1 MKIKEYI
8 DKIPPQFRNRYVLVT
23 VFFFIWMT
31 FFDLS
36 RFPRLWEKSA
46 ERESLLE
53 ETADLEQKIKDNY
66 QTLELLEDSIY
77 LDKFAREKYMMKKA
91 KEDLFVIVDSTRVE
105 D

>member
-31 FFDLS
+31 FFGLS
-36 RFPRLWEKSA
+36 RFPRLWRKSA
-46 ERESLLE
+46 ERELLLE
-53 ETADLEQKIKDNY
+53 EKADLDQKIKDNY
-66 QTLELLEDSIY
+66 KKLELLQDSTY
-77 LDKFAREKYMMKKA
+77 LYKFAREKYMMKKA